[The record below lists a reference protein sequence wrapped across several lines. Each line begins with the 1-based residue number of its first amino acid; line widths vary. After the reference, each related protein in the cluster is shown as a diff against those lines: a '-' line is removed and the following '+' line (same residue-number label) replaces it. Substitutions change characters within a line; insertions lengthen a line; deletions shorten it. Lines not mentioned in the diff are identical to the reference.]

1 MQRNFTNRDFEDFLK
16 RSSDSLYMR
25 PSDKVWKGISKNLRQ
40 RRRRIVFATG
50 TFLMIA
56 MLSGFF
62 LMKDS
67 KDFSSPLA
75 YANAEVSNKQKN
87 ANETRRTSTE
97 VNTEPNAETR
107 LNKIPSPTS
116 GIVKN
121 KLKATSNSILPN
133 SEQTLVQTPLENKIL
148 SKSIT
153 GNPFLPTIVDSY
165 PEEGKVTE
173 LAQTENKK
181 EIPDNSDKLLT
192 IESVTNV
199 FKAISRKRSKLAFQI
214 FFTPTVSY
222 RKLSENRAYL
232 NAVPQYNAG
241 PNYAPL
247 YDINNVVTHRP
258 NMGLELGFAAKYPVA
273 KNVRI
278 RGGVQFN
285 LSGYDIKSFTYT
297 PEVALLALNT
307 GYNQVDYVGTVT
319 THRNFSGGKA
329 EWLKNFYLQ
338 VSAPIG
344 FEVKLLGNN
353 KTSLGIASTVQP
365 TYIIG
370 DRAYL
375 LSTDYK
381 NYTEVPYLIRRWNV
395 NTNLETFISYS
406 TGKMNWQVGP
416 QVRYQLLSSFVDK
429 YPIKENLFDFG
440 LKVGVSINNN
450 KTDKQP

>member
-1 MQRNFTNRDFEDFLK
+1 
-16 RSSDSLYMR
+16 MR
-25 PSDKVWKGISKNLRQ
+25 PSDKVWKGISKNLRE
-40 RRRRIVFATG
+40 RRRRIAFATG

-56 MLSGFF
+56 MFSGFF
-62 LMKDS
+62 LMKGS

-75 YANAEVSNKQKN
+75 SVNAEVGNSQKN
-87 ANETRRTSTE
+87 SFEKLNASTSLITE
-97 VNTEPNAETR
+97 LNTASR
-107 LNKIPSPTS
+107 LNKIP
-116 GIVKN
+116 
-121 KLKATSNSILPN
+121 NSITRTSKIKINPASSSILSN
-133 SEQTLVQTPLENKIL
+133 SEQAIVQTPLENKIL
-148 SKSIT
+148 PGSTIVNSFI
-153 GNPFLPTIVDSY
+153 PTIVDSHL
-165 PEEGKVTE
+165 EEEKRTE
-173 LAQTENKK
+173 LDQNENKK
-181 EIPDNSDKLLT
+181 EISDNLDKLLT
-192 IESVTNV
+192 IESITNV
-199 FKAISRKRSKLAFQI
+199 FKATGRKKSNLTFQL
-214 FFTPTVSY
+214 FFTPTISY
-222 RKLSENRAYL
+222 RKLSENKAYL
-232 NAVPQYNAG
+232 NAVSQSSAA
-241 PNYAPL
+241 PNYAAL
-247 YDINNVVTHRP
+247 YNINNVVTHRP

-273 KNVRI
+273 KNVKL

-307 GYNQVDYVGTVT
+307 GFNQVDYVGTVT
-319 THRNFSGGKA
+319 THRNFSGGKV

-344 FEVKLLGNN
+344 FEIKLLGNS
-353 KTSLGIASTVQP
+353 KTSLGIASTLQP

-395 NTNLETFISYS
+395 NTNIETFISYS
-406 TGKMNWQVGP
+406 TGKINWQVGP

-440 LKVGVSINNN
+440 VKVGVSLNNG

>member
-1 MQRNFTNRDFEDFLK
+1 MQRNFTNQDFEDFLK

-25 PSDKVWKGISKNLRQ
+25 PSDKIWKSISKNLRQ
-40 RRRRIVFATG
+40 RRRRIAFATG

-56 MLSGFF
+56 LFSGFF

-67 KDFSSPLA
+67 KDLSMPLA
-75 YANAEVSNKQKN
+75 SVNAEAGNSQNNSFEKTGVSTNTVKELNIVSSVSKVSNPVI
-87 ANETRRTSTE
+87 TTSK
-97 VNTEPNAETR
+97 
-107 LNKIPSPTS
+107 NKI
-116 GIVKN
+116 
-121 KLKATSNSILPN
+121 KASSNSIF
-133 SEQTLVQTPLENKIL
+133 SDSKQEDVQLSLEKKIL
-148 SKSIT
+148 PEPATES
-153 GNPFLPTIVDSY
+153 PFVSTIVDSD
-165 PEEGKVTE
+165 PEEVKAAE
-173 LAQTENKK
+173 LAEIENKN
-181 EIPDNSDKLLT
+181 EDFDNSEKLLT

-199 FKAISRKRSKLAFQI
+199 FKAINRKKDKLTFQV

-222 RKLSENRAYL
+222 RKLSENKAYL
-232 NAVPQYNAG
+232 NAGPQTNTA
-241 PNYAPL
+241 PNYAAL

-273 KNVRI
+273 KNI
-278 RGGVQFN
+278 KLRGGLQFN

-297 PEVALLALNT
+297 PEVAILALNS

-319 THRNFSGGKA
+319 THRNFSGGEP

-344 FEVKLLGNN
+344 FEVKLFGND

-381 NYTEVPYLIRRWNV
+381 NYSEVPYLIRRWNV

-440 LKVGVSINNN
+440 LKVGVSINSS
-450 KTDKQP
+450 KTDKQQ